1 MTQLRAS
8 AVFPREAVP
17 ASGAVL
23 ERLAASVLDAMPPG
37 PLLYLSFAPAPAA
50 LASRFPLVVPEAPV
64 DNFFRL
70 QADARC
76 RGQLLVV
83 TAGLRGS
90 RFAEIVFWEA
100 LHALAPGALW
110 LDIDAEQACGASAPF
125 GADILD
131 RDYFKALLEDVS
143 MQHSEGWRARLLR
156 RRTTVQ
162 APGASGTGWSFGLL
176 TAGESP
182 TAARM
187 VRDILAVA
195 PADSEIIVCGP
206 MPQGVSSP
214 RVRRID
220 LERPEPRGWI
230 SRKKNLIVDAAAHDN
245 VCLLHDRFA
254 FPPDF
259 FAAMERYGPAFSV
272 LTFPQF
278 YFPEANRACLHR
290 YADYQVAMP
299 GPRLPAMLES
309 RIFDPEEVLYLRY
322 DDYAPSAFCC
332 GGVYVAKKA
341 VWNSVRQD
349 ESLFHCE
356 WEDIVFGLECQRA
369 GIPHRVNPFG
379 WFESLTP
386 HPLALTQLHRT
397 RLADGSRRSLTQGS
411 AAQARLK
418 AQAPQAFKPVLG
430 QPRQKYFGRVLEQLN
445 ALAGVVPVSEA
456 EAGRCT
462 TISAFWK
469 LVLARVAPLAPTD
482 RHGVAEIFKLLTRN
496 IYNFPNCIV
505 GGWIADHERAG
516 AGRIGTGRML
526 RDVFARLRA
535 RLVPAP
541 LEAARYRAFVDL
553 IGYYTEVEA
562 EFPVLFPDDVRE
574 REGAALDALALAT
587 LRREFR
593 DGATAREAI
602 FVPHDDAL
610 RPTVEGFT

>member
-1 MTQLRAS
+1 MTRLRAS
-8 AVFPREAVP
+8 EVFPREAASAP
-17 ASGAVL
+17 AGVL
-23 ERLAASVLDAMPPG
+23 DRLAASALSAVPAGL
-37 PLLYLSFAPAPAA
+37 LLYLSFAPAPAA
-50 LASRFPLVVPEAPV
+50 LAGRFQLVVPEAPV

-70 QADARC
+70 QAEARC
-76 RGQLLVV
+76 REQPLVV
-83 TAGLRGS
+83 TAGIRGS
-90 RFAEIVFWEA
+90 RFAEIVLWEA

-110 LDIDAEQACGASAPF
+110 LDIDAEQACSGGALF

-131 RDYFKALLEDVS
+131 RSYFKALLEEVS
-143 MQHSEGWRARLLR
+143 TQRSEGWRARLLR
-156 RRTTVQ
+156 RRSTVP

-187 VRDILAVA
+187 IRDILAVA
-195 PADSEIIVCGP
+195 PGDAEIIVCGP
-206 MPQGVSSP
+206 MPQGISSP

-259 FAAMERYGPAFSV
+259 FGAMERYGPAFSV

-341 VWNSVRQD
+341 VWSSVRQD

-379 WFESLTP
+379 WLESLTP
-386 HPLALTQLHRT
+386 HPLALTRLHRT
-397 RLADGSRRSLTQGS
+397 LLADGSRRSLTQGS
-411 AAQARLK
+411 EAQARLK
-418 AQAPQAFKPVLG
+418 TCAPRSFKPVLA

-445 ALAGVVPVSEA
+445 ALEGVAPVSGA
-456 EAGRCT
+456 EADQCAT
-462 TISAFWK
+462 VSAFWK
-469 LVLARVAPLAPTD
+469 LVLARIAPLAPAD
-482 RHGVAEIFKLLTRN
+482 RRGVAEIFKLLTRN
-496 IYNFPNCIV
+496 VYNFPNCIV

-516 AGRIGTGRML
+516 AGRIGPRRML
-526 RDVFARLRA
+526 RDVVARLRA

-541 LEAARYRAFVDL
+541 LETARYRPFVDM
-553 IGYYTEVEA
+553 IQYYTEVEA
-562 EFPVLFPDDVRE
+562 EMPVLFSDGAGAPGDAAPDTE
-574 REGAALDALALAT
+574 TLEK
-587 LRREFR
+587 LRRGFR
-593 DGATAREAI
+593 DGLTAREVI
-602 FVPHDDAL
+602 FVPHGEAL
-610 RPTVEGFT
+610 LPKVEGFT

>member
-1 MTQLRAS
+1 MTRLRAS
-8 AVFPREAVP
+8 EVFPREAAS
-17 ASGAVL
+17 ASGGVL
-23 ERLAASVLDAMPPG
+23 ERLAASALGALPAA

-50 LASRFPLVVPEAPV
+50 LAGRFQLVVPEAPV

-76 RGQLLVV
+76 CAHPLVV
-83 TAGLRGS
+83 TAGIRGS

-131 RDYFKALLEDVS
+131 RDYFKALLEEVS
-143 MQHSEGWRARLLR
+143 TERSDGWRARLLR
-156 RRTTVQ
+156 RRPAVR

-187 VRDILAVA
+187 IRDILAIA
-195 PADSEIIVCGP
+195 PADAEIIVCGP

-214 RVRRID
+214 RVRHID

-259 FAAMERYGPAFSV
+259 FGAMERYGTAFPV

-278 YFPEANRACLHR
+278 YFPEANRACMHR

-332 GGVYVAKKA
+332 GGVYVVKKA

-397 RLADGSRRSLTQGS
+397 RLADGSRRSLAQGS

-418 AQAPQAFKPVLG
+418 ARSPQSFRPVLG
-430 QPRQKYFGRVLEQLN
+430 QPREKYFGRVLEQLN
-445 ALAGVVPVSEA
+445 ALAGVVPVSKA
-456 EAGRCT
+456 EAGRCV
-462 TISAFWK
+462 TISAFWR
-469 LVLARVAPLAPTD
+469 LVLARIAPLAPAD
-482 RHGVAEIFKLLTRN
+482 RRGVAEIFELLTRN
-496 IYNFPNCIV
+496 VYNFPNCMV
-505 GGWIADHERAG
+505 AGWIADHERAE
-516 AGRIGTGRML
+516 AGRPGTGRML
-526 RDVFARLRA
+526 RDVVARLRA

-541 LEAARYRAFVDL
+541 LEAARYRPFVDM
-553 IGYYTEVEA
+553 IGYYAEVEA
-562 EFPVLFPDDVRE
+562 QLPVLFPADVGE
-574 REGAALDALALAT
+574 PGSASLDEQTLAT

-593 DGATAREAI
+593 DGPTAREAI
-602 FVPHDDAL
+602 FVPHDGAL
-610 RPTVEGFT
+610 LPAVEGFT